1 LVIIKDYQ
9 ADDP

>member
-1 LVIIKDYQ
+1 MAYQ